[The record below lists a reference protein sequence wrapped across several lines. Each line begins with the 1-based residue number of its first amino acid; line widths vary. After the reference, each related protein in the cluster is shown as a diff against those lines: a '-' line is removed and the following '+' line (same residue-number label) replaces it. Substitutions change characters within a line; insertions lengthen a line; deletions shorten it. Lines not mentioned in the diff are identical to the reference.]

1 MNKKIGFIGCGKMA
15 SAIIGGVISSKFVDA
30 DYITASEISVEA
42 AEEKSKKLDIKVVT
56 NNNELVKNSDVIF
69 IATTPNL

>member
-30 DYITASEISVEA
+30 DSITASEISAEA
-42 AEEKSKKLDIKVVT
+42 AEENSKKLGIKVVT
-56 NNNELVKNSDVIF
+56 DNKVLV
-69 IATTPNL
+69 